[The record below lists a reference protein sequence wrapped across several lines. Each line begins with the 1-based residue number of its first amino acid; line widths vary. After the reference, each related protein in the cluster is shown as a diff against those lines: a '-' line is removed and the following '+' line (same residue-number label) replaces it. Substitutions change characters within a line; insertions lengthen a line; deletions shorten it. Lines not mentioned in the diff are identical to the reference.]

1 MGKNTKICS
10 EHFKDDDFVF
20 ANLSLTGGRRR
31 LKHDAIPSI
40 FAWNKTNERMSLT
53 SQKALQ
59 PPDID
64 VHVKQYKYLSLNN
77 DVEEE
82 TVDIL
87 HDGMESVCDLDPSI
101 ADLQKEVLELKIKL
115 LEAQNKLERSFF
127 RLENIKN
134 DDSLVKFYTGF
145 ADYETLMTFYE
156 EILESDASVM
166 RQRSGRRSKCDYDET
181 KVGPACKL
189 SLIE

>member
-1 MGKNTKICS
+1 MMI
-10 EHFKDDDFVF
+10 FFP
-20 ANLSLTGGRRR
+20 NLSRTGERQC

-40 FAWNKTNERMSLT
+40 FALNKTNKRMSLT

-64 VHVKQYKYLSLNN
+64 EHVKQYKYLSLNN

-82 TVDIL
+82 IVDIV

-101 ADLQKEVLELKIKL
+101 DDLQKEILELKSKL
-115 LEAQNKLERSFF
+115 SEAQNKLERSLF

-145 ADYETLMTFYE
+145 ADYGMLMAFYE
-156 EILESDASVM
+156 EILE
-166 RQRSGRRSKCDYDET
+166 
-181 KVGPACKL
+181 L
-189 SLIE
+189 

>member
-1 MGKNTKICS
+1 
-10 EHFKDDDFVF
+10 
-20 ANLSLTGGRRR
+20 
-31 LKHDAIPSI
+31 
-40 FAWNKTNERMSLT
+40 MSLT

-64 VHVKQYKYLSLNN
+64 EHVKQYKYLSLNN

-82 TVDIL
+82 IVDIV
-87 HDGMESVCDLDPSI
+87 HDGMESVCNLDPSI
-101 ADLQKEVLELKIKL
+101 DDLQKEILELKSKL
-115 LEAQNKLERSFF
+115 SEAQNKLERSLF

-145 ADYETLMTFYE
+145 ADYEILMAFYE

-166 RQRSGRRSKCDYDET
+166 RQWSGRRSECDYDEA

-189 SLIE
+189 SLIEQFF

>member
-20 ANLSLTGGRRR
+20 ANLSLTGGRRH

-40 FAWNKTNERMSLT
+40 FAWNKTNECMSLT

-59 PPDID
+59 PPDND

-101 ADLQKEVLELKIKL
+101 LDSLV
-115 LEAQNKLERSFF
+115 N
-127 RLENIKN
+127 
-134 DDSLVKFYTGF
+134 DSLVKFYTGF
-145 ADYETLMTFYE
+145 ADYETLIAFYE

-166 RQRSGRRSKCDYDET
+166 RQWSGRRSECDYDEK

-189 SLIE
+189 SLIEQFF